1 MGGLPVRRIAAGL
14 RSQAGPPAKHFD
26 PLRDPRDRR
35 TTTKLEPTPMKKV
48 EAIIRHFKLEDVK
61 NALTEH
67 GIHGMTICE
76 VRGFGRQ
83 KGHTEMYR
91 GTEYA
96 VDFVPK
102 VKMDVVCSDANLPQV
117 IDTIMRAAQTGQIG
131 DGKIFVS
138 DLRDVVRIRTGET
151 GEDAL

>member
-1 MGGLPVRRIAAGL
+1 
-14 RSQAGPPAKHFD
+14 
-26 PLRDPRDRR
+26 
-35 TTTKLEPTPMKKV
+35 MKKI

-61 NALTEH
+61 TALTEQ
-67 GIHGMTICE
+67 GVAGMTITE

-83 KGHTEMYR
+83 KGHTETYR

-102 VKMDVVCSDANLPQV
+102 VKLEVVVADDKLQQV
-117 IDTIMRAAQTGQIG
+117 VDTILRTAQTGQIG

-138 DLRDVVRIRTGET
+138 ELRDTIRIRTGET
-151 GEDAL
+151 GAEAL

>member
-1 MGGLPVRRIAAGL
+1 
-14 RSQAGPPAKHFD
+14 
-26 PLRDPRDRR
+26 
-35 TTTKLEPTPMKKV
+35 MKKI

-61 NALTEH
+61 NALVEN
-67 GIHGMTICE
+67 GISGMTITE

-91 GTEYA
+91 GTEYR

-102 VKMDVVCSDANLPQV
+102 VKVEVAVD
-117 IDTIMRAAQTGQIG
+117 DTKLQSAINAIVKAAQTGQIG

-138 DLRDVVRIRTGET
+138 DLEETVRIRTGET
-151 GEDAL
+151 GSEAL

>member
-1 MGGLPVRRIAAGL
+1 
-14 RSQAGPPAKHFD
+14 
-26 PLRDPRDRR
+26 
-35 TTTKLEPTPMKKV
+35 MKKV

-67 GIHGMTICE
+67 GVTGMTITE

-91 GTEYA
+91 GTEYE

-102 VKMDVVCSDANLPQV
+102 IKIETVVADAKLQAV
-117 IDTIMRAAQTGQIG
+117 VEALIRSGQPGAVG

-138 DLRDVVRIRTGET
+138 DLADAIRIRTGES
-151 GEDAL
+151 GESAI

>member
-1 MGGLPVRRIAAGL
+1 MNKI
-14 RSQAGPPAKHFD
+14 
-26 PLRDPRDRR
+26 
-35 TTTKLEPTPMKKV
+35 
-48 EAIIRHFKLEDVK
+48 EAIIRHYKLEDVK
-61 NALTEH
+61 NALTEL
-67 GIHGMTICE
+67 GVQGMTVTE

-102 VKMDVVCSDANLPQV
+102 VKIEIVVADNQLTGAV
-117 IDTIMRAAQTGQIG
+117 DTIMRTAQTGQIG

-138 DLRDVVRIRTGET
+138 DLTNVIRIRTGEI
-151 GEDAL
+151 GENAL